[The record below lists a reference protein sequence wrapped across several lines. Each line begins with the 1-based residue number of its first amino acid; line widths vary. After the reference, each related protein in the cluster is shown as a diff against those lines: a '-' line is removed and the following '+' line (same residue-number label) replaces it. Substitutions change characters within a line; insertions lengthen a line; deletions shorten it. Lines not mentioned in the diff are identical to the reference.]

1 MDSGQR
7 SGYFR
12 GVKIALIVFQSIG
25 IIGAIALTI
34 LNIMWMSGVNSSSA
48 HGSSLSKYLNQAYFY
63 KNCF

>member
-7 SGYFR
+7 NDYFR
-12 GVKIALIVFQSIG
+12 GVKIALIIFQSIG

-34 LNIMWMSGVNSSSA
+34 LNILAPV
-48 HGSSLSKYLNQAYFY
+48 HGYSLSKYLNQAYFY